1 MLADNGDLVFCT
13 MLREVTMHLRSVGV
27 ALAGAL
33 AVLGAMASDVSAQRR
48 DRDDDRGDRRGRDD
62 NRGDRRGRDDL
73 VLLGEQAV
81 GFRVDRDILRI
92 GQSEDWYRDRRF
104 KALYFQAQGNDV
116 HMISIRLVY
125 MNGFGEDYR
134 VDRLIRQGDD
144 LPIDLRG
151 ERSYLRQI
159 EMVYRARPDFGGRAV
174 IRVYG
179 EPSRRPGPP
188 PMPAPGPSAG
198 RDWVELGCQ
207 QVALFG
213 KDRDAIRV
221 GRREGR
227 FKAIRLHVRGA
238 DVEMLDL
245 KVVYSNGQPDDLPV
259 RNLIR
264 QGERTRPLDLK
275 GWERSIDR
283 VEMVY
288 RTAVNPVDIIA
299 KQRISTANVCVE
311 GLQ

>member
-1 MLADNGDLVFCT
+1 ML
-13 MLREVTMHLRSVGV
+13 LRKIALGLAATL
-27 ALAGAL
+27 ALAGGL
-33 AVLGAMASDVSAQRR
+33 VAQATAQPRDR
-48 DRDDDRGDRRGRDD
+48 DRDDRRGRPDPEW
-62 NRGDRRGRDDL
+62 
-73 VLLGEQAV
+73 VLLGEKSV
-81 GFRVDRDILRI
+81 GFRVDRDVINI
-92 GQSEDWYRDRRF
+92 NQSEDWYRTRRF
-104 KALYFQAQGNDV
+104 RSLQFQAGRNDV
-116 HMISIRLVY
+116 HMMSIRLVY
-125 MNGFGEDYR
+125 LNGFGEDFR
-134 VDRLIRQGDD
+134 VDRLIRQGES

-151 ERSYLRQI
+151 ERSYIQRI
-159 EMVYRARPDFGGRAV
+159 EMVYRSRPDFRGEAV

-179 EPSRRPGPP
+179 EPSRRGPPEP
-188 PMPAPGPSAG
+188 PMPPPGPVAG
-198 RDWVELGCQ
+198 REWVELGCQ
-207 QVALFG
+207 QVSLFG
-213 KDRDAIRV
+213 KDRDSVRV

-245 KVVYSNGQPDDLPV
+245 KVVYGNGQPDDIPV

-264 QGERTRPLDLK
+264 AGERTRPLDLK

-283 VEMVY
+283 VDMVY